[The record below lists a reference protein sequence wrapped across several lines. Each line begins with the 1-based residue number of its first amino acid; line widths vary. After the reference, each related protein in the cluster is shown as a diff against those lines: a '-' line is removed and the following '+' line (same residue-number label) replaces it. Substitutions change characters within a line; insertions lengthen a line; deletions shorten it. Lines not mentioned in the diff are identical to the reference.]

1 MNSWLSYLMQP
12 LCATTQRRS
21 TPPCKH
27 WPSQLWPQALFQ
39 LPPLPCSH
47 TLFFSL
53 LFFLV
58 FLHMGSWFP
67 DQGSNLC
74 PPYWKHGVL
83 TIGPPGKSLWV
94 FLVEHVLSLYT
105 TRCSTLTHVCLTPV
119 VERAIS
125 PEPRFLYWRA
135 GLETKAWAQV
145 PLLLVVRHGF
155 WASES
160 NCRLGLTLRISL

>member
-1 MNSWLSYLMQP
+1 MQP

-83 TIGPPGKSLWV
+83 TTGPPGKSQIHIIVRNLGYFQVWV
-94 FLVEHVLSLYT
+94 LLSKVAVITLMHLIFFLQIISRVAFVPTSMLLFKTLS
-105 TRCSTLTHVCLTPV
+105 H
-119 VERAIS
+119 IS
-125 PEPRFLYWRA
+125 QHNFWNPGMQNIFRDIFY
-135 GLETKAWAQV
+135 
-145 PLLLVVRHGF
+145 PLLSIL
-155 WASES
+155 EQ
-160 NCRLGLTLRISL
+160 IP